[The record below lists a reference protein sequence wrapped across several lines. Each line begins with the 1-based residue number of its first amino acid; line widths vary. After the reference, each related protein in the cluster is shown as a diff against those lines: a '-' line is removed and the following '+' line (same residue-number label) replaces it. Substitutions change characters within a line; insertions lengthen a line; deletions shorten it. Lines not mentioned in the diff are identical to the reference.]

1 MFCSVQFR
9 GISNILMKILTFLD
23 FSVLFQTIVVK
34 LSLTQWFL
42 MRFWNTQIKSFQMV
56 YHTGQSRLGNL
67 ELKG

>member
-42 MRFWNTQIKSFQMV
+42 MRFWNTQFKSFQMV